1 MEQYICSTLYLGA
14 LFYIRTF
21 WIEKSPPPPTCMEHN
36 IIMWG
41 WKTNGHM
48 DHKKNL
54 HCHIDFNC
62 LECRLRSPFLLYP
75 QVHCYLPRFI
85 HSELNHRNPHIWL
98 PFSKHGN
105 GQFPINHRPPPWNRR
120 ISPAMSMG
128 GPPAVPGG
136 PLWRRGE
143 WFDTPHGRC
152 SSPTTSATR
161 ARASGSMCR
170 CYSEN

>member
-1 MEQYICSTLYLGA
+1 MDTWTTRKISIFILILIVLNAA
-14 LFYIRTF
+14 LDLHF
-21 WIEKSPPPPTCMEHN
+21 SCM
-36 IIMWG
+36 
-41 WKTNGHM
+41 
-48 DHKKNL
+48 
-54 HCHIDFNC
+54 
-62 LECRLRSPFLLYP
+62 YP

-120 ISPAMSMG
+120 ISPAMAMRA
-128 GPPAVPGG
+128 PPAVPGG
-136 PLWRRGE
+136 PLWCRGE

-170 CYSEN
+170 CYCEN